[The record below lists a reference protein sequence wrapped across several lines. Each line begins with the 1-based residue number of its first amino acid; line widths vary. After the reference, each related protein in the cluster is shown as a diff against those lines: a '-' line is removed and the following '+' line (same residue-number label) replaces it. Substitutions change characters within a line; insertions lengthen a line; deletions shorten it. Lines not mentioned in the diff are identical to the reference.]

1 MQAASA
7 RTRNVSESRAKH
19 AWEGGLQRT
28 TLWVGV
34 SSPAPGPLSTF
45 VSGYHQVTRVS
56 ACAEC
61 NVVLERLLG
70 V

>member
-1 MQAASA
+1 MLAGRA
-7 RTRNVSESRAKH
+7 R
-19 AWEGGLQRT
+19 
-28 TLWVGV
+28 
-34 SSPAPGPLSTF
+34 PAPGPLSTF
-45 VSGYHQVTRVS
+45 VSGYHQVMRVS